1 MPGNLGSGNDLQ
13 ITAVAGDKINRGQG
27 KRNVSWMASR
37 LPLADGGDLKDL
49 LTLSVCWEEDCSTPS
64 DQVPGVMPKWGRF
77 SVGCGLDAI
86 FDSPCTQPF
95 DHQVLS
101 TSLPNSSV
109 LSISSISTVTLS
121 VQVTFATRLGLRNCL
136 LSGLPASSPAL
147 LQLFLCREQPG
158 PERWGGL
165 VG

>member
-13 ITAVAGDKINRGQG
+13 ITAVAGDKISRGQD
-27 KRNVSWMASR
+27 KRNVSRMASR
-37 LPLADGGDLKDL
+37 LPLTDGGDLKDL
-49 LTLSVCWEEDCSTPS
+49 LTLSVCWEENSSTPS

-109 LSISSISTVTLS
+109 LSVSSISTVTLS
-121 VQVTFATRLGLRNCL
+121 VQVTFTTRLGLRNCL
-136 LSGLPASSPAL
+136 LSSISFSAENSLAL
-147 LQLFLCREQPG
+147 R
-158 PERWGGL
+158 GG
-165 VG
+165 VA